1 MAFKGAGDKEPER
14 RHPGA
19 LQDGEGSLQDGRPRR
34 QPQGVDLPLSAMS
47 VGRTAA
53 RRCVGNSQDG
63 RKLHFHAPIGSTFY
77 IDIRHLTLIYGK
89 YIYIMRAHMHIDIR
103 KKNEYY

>member
-34 QPQGVDLPLSAMS
+34 QPQGVDLPL
-47 VGRTAA
+47 
-53 RRCVGNSQDG
+53 Q
-63 RKLHFHAPIGSTFY
+63 I
-77 IDIRHLTLIYGK
+77 TLPCSGALFI
-89 YIYIMRAHMHIDIR
+89 
-103 KKNEYY
+103 